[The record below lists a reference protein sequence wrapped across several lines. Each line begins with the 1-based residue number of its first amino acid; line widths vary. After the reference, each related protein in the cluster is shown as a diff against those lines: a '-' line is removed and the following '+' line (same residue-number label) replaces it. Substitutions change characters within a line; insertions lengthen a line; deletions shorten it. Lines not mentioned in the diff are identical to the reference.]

1 MKYTEFLLL
10 FKVNKLTVREVESA
24 EPGGV
29 SRAQPSENSAFR
41 DKGISWFGFLGDAEH
56 PFSESAI

>member
-1 MKYTEFLLL
+1 M
-10 FKVNKLTVREVESA
+10 

-41 DKGISWFGFLGDAEH
+41 DKGIQLVWFPGRPQSILSGSQLFDC
-56 PFSESAI
+56 ICT